1 MRVVFLGL
9 AVPNMNEYHNMFTE
23 LVVEFRN
30 NGHDIMVVAP
40 TYDEKVYGM
49 QIEDGIP
56 TLRVPTLELFGV
68 GKIQKG
74 LATLLLPYQYKRA
87 LKKSNIDL
95 KFDLVMMPTPPIT
108 LVNVA
113 SWLKRKYGSKMYL
126 ILRDIFPQ
134 NALDLGM
141 MNPKGLAYTYFRK
154 KEKEMYFASDYI
166 GCMSPGNIDYVKRHN
181 PEQDSNKLH
190 LLPNWAWLQPNL
202 EQPEII
208 RIKEQYGLLD
218 KFIVVFGGNIGKP
231 QKMENIVALA
241 KSCSAIKE
249 IFFLIIGGGNEKEHL
264 DQMILQ
270 ENLNN
275 VRVKDFLSREEFFK
289 VLQIADVG
297 LISLSENFTIP
308 NIPSKSLV
316 YFNARVPILA
326 SVDLNTDF
334 GTQLENIGAGLWAE
348 AGKTE
353 ILKEKLMYLYNNP
366 DKRMKMG
373 ENGYQYF
380 KSNLLASMAY
390 KNIISRVKNT

>member
-40 TYDEKVYGM
+40 TYDEKVFGM
-49 QIEDGIP
+49 QVEDGIP

-87 LKKSNIDL
+87 LKKSKIDL
-95 KFDLVMMPTPPIT
+95 NFDLVMMPTPPIT

-166 GCMSPGNIDYVKRHN
+166 GCMSPGNIDYVIRHN
-181 PEQDSNKLH
+181 PEQNANKLH

-202 EQPEII
+202 GQQEII
-208 RIKEQYGLLD
+208 KIKDQYGLLD

-241 KSCSAIKE
+241 KSCTTNKD
-249 IFFLIIGGGNEKEHL
+249 IFFLIIGGGNEKEYL
-264 DQMILQ
+264 DRMILR
-270 ENLNN
+270 EDLSN

-334 GTQLENIGAGLWAE
+334 GTQLEAIGAGLWAE
-348 AGKTE
+348 AGKTKK
-353 ILKEKLMYLYNNP
+353 LKEKLMYLYNNP
-366 DKRMKMG
+366 EKRKKMG

-380 KSNLLASMAY
+380 KNNLLASMAY
-390 KNIISRVKNT
+390 ENIISRVTNT

>member
-40 TYDEKVYGM
+40 TYDEKVFGM
-49 QIEDGIP
+49 QVEDGIP

-87 LKKSNIDL
+87 LKKSKIDL
-95 KFDLVMMPTPPIT
+95 NFDLVMMPTPPIT

-154 KEKEMYFASDYI
+154 KEKEMYNASDYI
-166 GCMSPGNIDYVKRHN
+166 GCMSPGNIDYVKKHN
-181 PEQDSNKLH
+181 PEQDANKLH

-202 EQPEII
+202 EQQEII
-208 RIKEQYGLLD
+208 KIKEQYDLLD

-241 KSCSAIKE
+241 KSCSSNKE

-264 DQMILQ
+264 DKMILQ
-270 ENLNN
+270 EGLSN

-316 YFNARVPILA
+316 YFNAKVPILA

-353 ILKEKLMYLYNNP
+353 ILKEKLMQLYKNP
-366 DKRMKMG
+366 DKRKKMG
-373 ENGYQYF
+373 ENGYLYF
-380 KSNLLASMAY
+380 KNNLLASMAY
-390 KNIISRVKNT
+390 EKIISRVKNT

>member
-1 MRVVFLGL
+1 MRVIFLGL

-30 NGHDIMVVAP
+30 NGHDIMIVAP
-40 TYDEKVYGM
+40 TYDENVYGM

-95 KFDLVMMPTPPIT
+95 RFDLVMMPTPPIT

-202 EQPEII
+202 EQQERIK
-208 RIKEQYGLLD
+208 IKEQYGLLD

>member
-1 MRVVFLGL
+1 MRVIFLGL

-30 NGHDIMVVAP
+30 NGHDIMIVAP
-40 TYDEKVYGM
+40 AYEKSVNGI

-56 TLRVPTLELFGV
+56 TLRVPTLELFRV

-87 LKKSNIDL
+87 LKKAKIDL
-95 KFDLVMMPTPPIT
+95 NFDLVMMPTPPIT

-134 NALDLGM
+134 NAVDLEM
-141 MNPKGLAYTYFRK
+141 MDSKGLAYTYFRK

-166 GCMSPGNIDYVKRHN
+166 GCMSPGNIDYIKKHN
-181 PEQDSNKLH
+181 PEQDANKLH
-190 LLPNWAWLQPNL
+190 LLPNWAWLEPNL
-202 EQPEII
+202 KHNEITKI
-208 RIKEQYGLLD
+208 RDKYKLSD
-218 KFIVVFGGNIGKP
+218 KFIVMFGGNIGKP

-241 KSCSAIKE
+241 KSCAGIKD
-249 IFFLIIGGGNEKEHL
+249 IFFLIIGGGNEKKHL
-264 DQMILQ
+264 DNLILQ

-275 VRVKDFLSREEFFK
+275 VRVMDYLSKEEFFK

-316 YFNARVPILA
+316 YFNAKVPILA

-334 GTQLENIGAGLWAE
+334 GTQLEAIRAGLWAE

-353 ILKEKLMYLYNNP
+353 ILKEKLMQLYNNP
-366 DKRMKMG
+366 DKRKKMG
-373 ENGYQYF
+373 ENGYLYF
-380 KSNLLASMAY
+380 KNNLLASMAY
-390 KNIISRVKNT
+390 ENIISRVKNT